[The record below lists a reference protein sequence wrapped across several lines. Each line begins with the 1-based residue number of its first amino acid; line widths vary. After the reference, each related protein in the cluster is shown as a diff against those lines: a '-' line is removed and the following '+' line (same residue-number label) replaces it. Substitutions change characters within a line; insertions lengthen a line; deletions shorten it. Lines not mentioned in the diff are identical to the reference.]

1 MYLSNI
7 YISNT
12 LLGKLL
18 YIDLCTY
25 NSNIYISNTLLSKY
39 ISPVESSKVQIQGL
53 WIELNVRSVEK

>member
-39 ISPVESSKVQIQGL
+39 ISPVESSKVQI
-53 WIELNVRSVEK
+53 